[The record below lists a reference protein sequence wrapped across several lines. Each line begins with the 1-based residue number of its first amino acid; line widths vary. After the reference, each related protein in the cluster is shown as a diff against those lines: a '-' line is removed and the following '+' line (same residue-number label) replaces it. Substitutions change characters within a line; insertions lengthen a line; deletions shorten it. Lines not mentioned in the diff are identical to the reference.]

1 MIINAPKGTIDITPK
16 DVYKWHYIEKKL
28 RNIADIYNFG
38 EIRTP
43 NFEHTELFQRG
54 VGDTTDVVSKEMYT
68 FLDKG
73 DRSIT
78 LRPEGTAGAARSF
91 IETGMYAESQP
102 TKLYYII
109 PCYRYEKPQ
118 AGRLREFR
126 QFGVEMYGAK
136 GPSCDAEIISVAK
149 RIFEELGIKK
159 LALNI
164 NNIGCPE
171 CRKEYNEKLIS
182 FLSDKK
188 DNLCDTCKSRLEKN
202 PMRIFDC
209 KSKVCQDIV
218 QDAPTMFDSVCDDC
232 KDHFDKVLMYLDNM
246 NIEYN
251 IDKGIVRGLD
261 YYTKTVFEFVST
273 DIGAQGTVCGGGRY
287 DNLIE
292 EIGGKSIPGIGFAIG
307 LERLLLVMESLNIP
321 FESEKRVSLFVV
333 SLDEKA
339 DVYASKIVN
348 DLRKKNVKC
357 EKDFMSRTL
366 KAQLKYAN
374 KINAENTV
382 VIGEEE
388 ILNNKFNV
396 KNMDT
401 GETISLTYD
410 ELLNKFGGK

>member
-28 RNIADIYNFG
+28 RNIADIYNFK

-91 IETGMYAESQP
+91 LETGMYADSQP

-126 QFGVEMYGAK
+126 QFGVEMYGASS
-136 GPSCDAEIISVAK
+136 PSCDAEIISIAK
-149 RIFEELGIKK
+149 NIFNSLGITK

-171 CRKEYNEKLIS
+171 CRKKYNEKLIA
-182 FLSDKK
+182 FLEDKK
-188 DNLCDTCKSRLEKN
+188 DNLCDTCKDRLLKN

-209 KSKVCQDIV
+209 KSSVCQSIIK
-218 QDAPTMFDSVCDDC
+218 DAPTMFDSVCDSC
-232 KDHFDKVLMYLDNM
+232 KTHFDTVLEYLDNM
-246 NIEYN
+246 GIEYN

-261 YYTKTVFEFVST
+261 YYTKTVFEFIST

-321 FESEKRVSLFVV
+321 FEEEERVKLYVASLG
-333 SLDEKA
+333 EKA
-339 DVYASKIVN
+339 NIFAAKLLN
-348 DLRKKNVKC
+348 DMRNNGVKC
-357 EKDFMSRTL
+357 EKDFLDRTL

-374 KINAENTV
+374 KINAINTV

-388 ILNNKFNV
+388 INNNTFNV

-401 GETISLTYD
+401 GETVNVNYD
-410 ELLNKFGGK
+410 ELINMFGGK